1 MTSNS
6 FFLSRAVARDADWQV
21 NYPALTM
28 ASAIDAVDERRKQI
42 VVAAA
47 DETSLRAVFFSS
59 LGAILDIHAT
69 WDELDQSAKGW
80 LSFTIRWNRW
90 WLPNADHVELLKQ
103 HAFVPTDLRF
113 ANREV
118 AAAPGDTA
126 AFREYL
132 DVVELHYRRDAA
144 ISSVLFPPNAV
155 AAVGTSR
162 SDAAGRYLQKRRC
175 ARSFPSQGEPS
186 LLNRSATIRPGV
198 HTGTY
203 GSSKMA
209 LPSRASNVTSRSA
222 HCGPSQCCLNSTR

>member
-1 MTSNS
+1 MASNS

-113 ANREV
+113 ANRDL
-118 AAAPGDTA
+118 AAAPCDTA
-126 AFREYL
+126 SFREYL

-162 SDAAGRYLQKRRC
+162 TDAAGRY
-175 ARSFPSQGEPS
+175 S
-186 LLNRSATIRPGV
+186 
-198 HTGTY
+198 
-203 GSSKMA
+203 
-209 LPSRASNVTSRSA
+209 
-222 HCGPSQCCLNSTR
+222 